1 MSLGKEPNRQYVC
14 VCVCVCVW
22 KIYRNKVKDLENW
35 INSILDA
42 TEEDDQLP
50 EFKLNYSN
58 CH

>member
-14 VCVCVCVW
+14 VCVW
-22 KIYRNKVKDLENW
+22 KIYSNKVKDLENW